1 MPVKDGDGFELF
13 DFDPATGRS
22 VWRYFDGEKTVF
34 RTDYP
39 VDSLVKQN
47 AESRAHF
54 AGQRHGDWSRVASV
68 PLNVAYDSGLVEAID
83 QNDEKFV
90 SRYLNDSDN
99 RAWRTKEG
107 SV

>member
-1 MPVKDGDGFELF
+1 MPIRDENGFELF
-13 DFDPATGRS
+13 EFDPVTGRS
-22 VWRYFDGEKTVF
+22 VWHYFDGEKTVM

-39 VDSLVKQN
+39 VDGLIKQN

-54 AGQRHGDWSRVASV
+54 AGSRHGDWSRVASV
-68 PLNVAYDSGLVEAID
+68 PLNIAYDSGLVEAID
-83 QNDEKFV
+83 QKDDRFV

-99 RAWRTKEG
+99 RAWRTREG